1 MCRGHGLRIFRII
14 GMVIAGIV
22 FAVLFALVFGLAV
35 QYLWN
40 YLMPE
45 LFGVKSISYWQA
57 FAFVI
62 LIKILFGAWGT
73 YRGHHHFR
81 GHKMWHGWRRHGL
94 NEDWYSGIS
103 YDNFRYYKD
112 FWKEEGKSAFEEY
125 IKRAEKA
132 EKNSEK

>member
-1 MCRGHGLRIFRII
+1 MCRGHGFRIFRII

-45 LFGVKSISYWQA
+45 LFGAKTITYWQA

-62 LIKILFGAWGT
+62 LVKILFGAWGS
-73 YRGHHHFR
+73 YRGHHHHH
-81 GHKMWHGWRRHGL
+81 GNKMWRNWRHHGWG
-94 NEDWYSGIS
+94 EEWCSGIP
-103 YDNFRYYKD
+103 YEKLRHYKD
-112 FWKEEGKSAFEEY
+112 FWKDEGRTAFEEY
-125 IKRAEKA
+125 VKKA
-132 EKNSEK
+132 ETKEEKPEK